1 MTSPQPY
8 LAENEAALAD
18 LRALLARLSNEDLNI
33 SLGEGWTIAAMLVHL
48 AFWDQ
53 RQLAVLEKWRKEG
66 VKPVITES
74 DIVNAALLP
83 LALALPP
90 QTAAQLA
97 LQAAEAINQA
107 VAQVTPEMAAQ
118 IEAIDHSHV
127 LWRVRHRRDH
137 INQITQTLNL
147 A

>member
-1 MTSPQPY
+1 MPSLPPY

-18 LRALLARLSNEDLNI
+18 LRALLARLSDEDLKV
-33 SLGEGWTIAAMLVHL
+33 SLGEGWTVAAMLVHL

-53 RQLAVLEKWRKEG
+53 RQLAVLEKWHREG

-83 LALALPP
+83 LALSLPP

-107 VAQVTPEMAAQ
+107 VAQVTPDMADQ

-137 INQITQTLNL
+137 LNQISQALGL